1 MRNRTSDD
9 RWEDIRCYYCESRV
23 SFKECDESM
32 KLVQCDGKF
41 GFDRCIK
48 TYIKASK
55 YTQET
60 YQRGCLSASACEAPS
75 CKARGNDTCEVY
87 CCEEDYCNK
96 CATRMVSGTMLF
108 IFSMLNV
115 LMEQMS

>member
-1 MRNRTSDD
+1 
-9 RWEDIRCYYCESRV
+9 
-23 SFKECDESM
+23 M

-41 GFDRCIK
+41 GFDRCFK

-87 CCEEDYCNK
+87 CCEEEQIYHSDGQRYH
-96 CATRMVSGTMLF
+96 AIY
-108 IFSMLNV
+108 IFNA
-115 LMEQMS
+115 